1 MPWKPP
7 AQPTGYRGDARGP
20 PTADDNKR
28 ASTGRARARVR
39 PTDHTARARPRGPA
53 LCGAKM
59 GASLAVPRAEEGV
72 TQSRQ
77 GVAMETGAE
86 CVLARAVIGAEP

>member
-7 AQPTGYRGDARGP
+7 AQSTGYRGDARGP

-28 ASTGRARARVR
+28 ASTGRARARKAK
-39 PTDHTARARPRGPA
+39 PTTPLGPGPGAPA

-59 GASLAVPRAEEGV
+59 GGSLAVPRAEEGV

-77 GVAMETGAE
+77 RVAMETGAE
-86 CVLARAVIGAEP
+86 GLLARAVIGAEP